1 MSFSTSSPSDDEPS
15 PGGTPTS
22 YSGDSGWNTPPAD
35 DTRTGFATLPASQ
48 PFEEIGQF
56 SHGGLAGVDPWTER
70 TRWHQAIWPWGLGGV
85 VETLDVVILALV
97 MFLCVRFVAHNY
109 IVDGAS
115 MVPTFEDSDF
125 LIVNRLAYRSFD
137 FSWVPGVDEDE
148 WRPFG
153 SPQPGDVVV
162 FAYQQ
167 NPTERD
173 FIKRVIALPGQT
185 VAVTGGTVYVDGE
198 ALTEPYIAQ
207 APNYDYPLTV
217 VQPGELFVLGDNR
230 NNSFDSH
237 AFGPVP
243 ADTVVGRA
251 DLRYWPLDRFGMID
265 HGLGDGSNDS
275 VADDLGRAGGGL
287 AAAWW

>member
-1 MSFSTSSPSDDEPS
+1 MSFSTSPPPDDEPS
-15 PGGTPTS
+15 REASPTS
-22 YSGDSGWNTPPAD
+22 YSPWNTPPAD
-35 DTRTGFATLPASQ
+35 DARAGFAAPPASQ
-48 PFEEIGQF
+48 PFAEIGQF

-70 TRWHQAIWPWGLGGV
+70 TPWHQAIWPWGLGGIA
-85 VETLDVVILALV
+85 ETLDVVILALV

-137 FSWVPGVDEDE
+137 FSWVPGVDDDN

-167 NPTERD
+167 SPTERD
-173 FIKRVIALPGQT
+173 FIKRVIAVEGQSVEIT
-185 VAVTGGTVYVDGE
+185 DGTVYVDDVP
-198 ALTEPYIAQ
+198 LVEPYIAQ
-207 APNYDYPLTV
+207 APTAEFPRTV
-217 VQPGELFVLGDNR
+217 VGPGMLFVLGDNR
-230 NNSFDSH
+230 NNSFDSDDY
-237 AFGPVP
+237 GPIE

-251 DLRYWPLDRFGMID
+251 DLRYWPLSRLGMVE
-265 HGLGDGSNDS
+265 HVLGEPGNDS
-275 VADDLGRAGGGL
+275 VADGLERAGGGL